1 MSGGVLR
8 YAATHPGVE
17 AMLYGLGA
25 ARENMEEFRD
35 WKPDGVIVS
44 TEDAD
49 KIRLIERLG
58 CRAAVLVN
66 VKPPARI
73 SLRCG
78 SIFCDGAAVAE
89 AAVSLFARK
98 RLRHMAYVGTRENDP
113 WSLERGL
120 AMREC
125 ALRANCTFEAFAIP
139 EGTRNDLASEMDAMA
154 KWVAS
159 LPKPCGI
166 FAANDLRAK
175 DVVDASA
182 SASIPIPQQVM
193 VLGVDDEEFI
203 CRQTVP
209 TLSSVVPD
217 FAKGGYVAAET
228 LVSLLRGGRGSAP
241 RRMFGVQ
248 GVIERSSTSDPNGA
262 GRMVSRADD
271 FIRAYATTGIS
282 VSDIAK
288 ASGASLRLLQ
298 KNYQEIT
305 GSTLIKSLQTARLKR
320 VCELLAET
328 STSIGRI
335 GELSGFG
342 NERYLK
348 KLFRSRFGCTMREW
362 RRRAAGADVDGKE

>member
-25 ARENMEEFRD
+25 ARVDIGDFKD

-44 TEDAD
+44 TEDAAE
-49 KIRLIERLG
+49 IRRIARLG
-58 CRAAVLVN
+58 FRAAVFVN
-66 VKPPARI
+66 IEPAAKTT
-73 SLRCG
+73 LRRG

-113 WSLERGL
+113 WSVERGL

-125 ALRANCTFEAFAIP
+125 ALRTDCTFNAFAIH
-139 EGTRNDLASEMDAMA
+139 GRTRNNLASEMDAMA

-175 DVVDASA
+175 DVVDACA

-203 CRQTVP
+203 CRQTQP

-217 FAKGGYVAAET
+217 FENGGYLAAEM
-228 LVSLLRGGRGSAP
+228 LVGLLKGRKSSVE
-241 RRMFGVQ
+241 RCIFGVR
-248 GVIERSSTSDPNGA
+248 GIVERLSTSDPNEA
-262 GRMVSRADD
+262 GRMVGRAQE
-271 FIRAYATTGIS
+271 FLRENAVS
-282 VSDIAK
+282 SDITVGDVAK
-288 ASGASLRLLQ
+288 ASFASLRLLQ
-298 KNYQEIT
+298 KNYKAIT
-305 GSTLIKSLQTARLKR
+305 GTTVSAAIQTARLNR
-320 VCELLAET
+320 VCSLLAET
-328 STSIGRI
+328 STPIGRI
-335 GELSGFG
+335 AELCGFG
-342 NERYLK
+342 SSAYLK
-348 KLFRSRFGCTMREW
+348 KLFRNHFGCSMRDW
-362 RRRAAGADVDGKE
+362 RRNQRPLGL